1 MLKSEAIVLK
11 EVRYKDNSKILT
23 IYTKE
28 YGKIAV
34 MASGAYRAKSQLIA
48 TTQVFSYS
56 EYHLNKGRGI
66 LYLNQADLI
75 NSFYSIRE
83 RMERVTY
90 GYYMLELVEKSLPE
104 EQGNEKIFLL
114 LEKGLRVL
122 SKLNKNF
129 LQFIIAYELKFI
141 SFLGY
146 KPNIERC
153 VSCNSI
159 KSRNIKF
166 SISQG
171 GIICSNCYNTDPF
184 AIYLNDEIYET
195 MNKLLYIPLE
205 RTDEIISSKDSI
217 DKLHE
222 IIVKYILRNI
232 DRKKFITLELME
244 EFDSEIKD

>member
-1 MLKSEAIVLK
+1 MLKSEGIVLK
-11 EVRYKDNSKILT
+11 EVRYKDTSKILS

-28 YGKIAV
+28 HGKIAV
-34 MASGAYRAKSQLIA
+34 MAQGAYRANSQLMS

-56 EYHLNKGRGI
+56 EYHFNVGRGLI
-66 LYLNQADLI
+66 YLNQADLI

-83 RMERVTY
+83 RMERVVY
-90 GYYMLELVEKSLPE
+90 GYYMLELVDKSLAE
-104 EQGNEKIFLL
+104 EQENEKMFLL

-129 LQFIIAYELKFI
+129 LQFIIAYELKFV

-159 KSRNIKF
+159 KAENIKF

-171 GIICSNCYNTDPF
+171 GIICSDCFNVDPF
-184 AIYLNDEIYET
+184 AIYLNSETYET
-195 MNKLLYIPLE
+195 MHKLLYIPLE
-205 RTDEIISSKDSI
+205 RIDEVVSPNGSL

-232 DRKKFITLELME
+232 DRKRFNSLKLME
-244 EFDSEIKD
+244 DFNSEIYK